1 VANGG
6 SGPGGMDLATLGLE
20 IDGSGVPKAIKDLD
34 RLTESGSKAEAQ
46 AKKLKTAS
54 QQAARAHTDVAR
66 AVESETERMRRLA
79 QQQQAVDAAF
89 QNHLES
95 LERRE
100 AQSQAERVAQ
110 SAQTGRQQARAQAE
124 ALRAEFEFQIANLK
138 DAQARGFI
146 SPKEAAQAGREAG
159 VAFNQNLT
167 QVIDQ
172 AGQTGAFSGPEG
184 QRAFTDIAGQFKN
197 VDETSRRAGLGLG
210 RLNNAMVTVAR
221 QAAGTDPIVGRLVDT
236 VGTFAIGVGPMIP
249 ILAGLTAIAVGY
261 RKITEDARE
270 ARREIEETGA
280 ELLEQARRRVEP
292 FGLEREALDGQIQRI
307 KELDQE
313 VVRLQRNLESIG
325 RPGGTVLTGVGTSTA
340 AIEREIAAREAE
352 LGDTRL
358 QRDQAAINLRE
369 RIIEQT
375 RQALDQ
381 ETERVQ
387 VLGELVSLSESA
399 AELGIDRASATERAA
414 NLERQLRAIV
424 SDETQSLQARVAA
437 AEELAAIEERR
448 QATARTALEQALS
461 AGEAFTDAQRFG
473 LVSIEDALDGLQ
485 DAERG
490 LQDIIED
497 TNRELND
504 RVRARERELEV
515 ARQIERLQGQQAFR
529 DRASSGTLPRR
540 EIDPRGGGQISVPDV
555 EALNLFAG
563 TDRALQLAIARFR
576 EMEQES
582 DSLASKLDPA
592 LRGVSSVADAFGL
605 LDSQARRAVRGVS
618 DLIGGIQQIRAGNA
632 AGGLAGALG
641 AAGGVGAAIGGAVQL
656 IGGLFGGGPSEEE
669 LEQLRLARERNR
681 ILERNAD
688 SVERLRRELEQPIQS
703 LIRDVGAFIE
713 NIPERG
719 GDDLLGSAG
728 AGNLFEQLVRGQSLS
743 SELTDL
749 GAPSASEIERIAD
762 ELGIDLFTENGQV
775 ISKTF
780 EELAE
785 AIGLALEQIERA
797 ELAFQKD
804 IQVRR
809 LLAKGAEEEAEALRR
824 RLENEREI
832 QDALARGFTQ
842 TTIERLED
850 IQVRRLLAEGAEEEA
865 EALRRRLENEREI
878 QDALARGF
886 TQTTIERLEEIQA
899 LEEQARA
906 LEEARLR
913 EEERARLFADFAAR
927 GAALEGDDLEAAR
940 IRREAAAAEE
950 LRSLREL
957 ADAGTIT
964 AEELARFAGILQ
976 QELADAARK
985 AAEQE
990 RRLARQRREDLERR
1004 RLAAQ
1009 GLDDEAQ
1016 IRRTEIEQQRELRN
1030 ALAEGLPDSFI
1041 DSLREVQQLELDAV
1055 FRAIAD
1061 AADEARRSLEED
1073 LRVRELQARGLDN
1086 DAQKLRLQIEQ
1097 ERELQRLREE
1107 GIEDA
1112 LLAELERVQDLE
1124 FQALVERLRE
1134 QRREE
1139 LVRQQ
1144 TADPTTDFVRR
1155 SVSGITQIQA
1165 DRMTDVLTSV
1175 SIWTRETAF
1184 NTRPLRGSGRLPVGE
1199 VGGRAPAGITVQRLE
1214 VLVQPGVDARSTA
1227 TELRRELARE
1237 FGIEASRNARL
1248 SGTTR
1253 S

>member
-1 VANGG
+1 
-6 SGPGGMDLATLGLE
+6 MDLATLGLE

-270 ARREIEETGA
+270 ARRVIEEAGA

-461 AGEAFTDAQRFG
+461 AGEAFADAQRFG

-592 LRGVSSVADAFGL
+592 VQGIASVADAFGL

-775 ISKTF
+775 ISKAF

-785 AIGLALEQIERA
+785 GIGLALEQIERA

-809 LLAKGAEEEAEALRR
+809 LLAK
-824 RLENEREI
+824 
-832 QDALARGFTQ
+832 
-842 TTIERLED
+842 
-850 IQVRRLLAEGAEEEA
+850 GAEEEA

-990 RRLARQRREDLERR
+990 RRLARQRREDLELR

-1055 FRAIAD
+1055 FRAIAE

-1253 S
+1253 A